1 MLTAELYYYL
11 YGEEGQPM
19 GATQK
24 VSFEEFLRLPEE
36 NQSYE
41 LNEGELLA
49 TPSPTLYHN
58 LVRYRLRRALAD
70 FVKTHHLGAVTDETD
85 FRLSTNT
92 VRRPDAAFLA
102 TQQLKSLDI
111 KKSPIE
117 GAPALAIEII
127 SPSNSAQDMLIKVHQ
142 YLNAG
147 CKAVWVVYPIMSL
160 VAIHESNGMREVT
173 G

>member
-1 MLTAELYYYL
+1 M
-11 YGEEGQPM
+11 
-19 GATQK
+19 
-24 VSFEEFLRLPEE
+24 
-36 NQSYE
+36 
-41 LNEGELLA
+41 
-49 TPSPTLYHN
+49 
-58 LVRYRLRRALAD
+58 
-70 FVKTHHLGAVTDETD
+70 TDETD
-85 FRLSTNT
+85 FRLITNT

-142 YLNAG
+142 YVNAG
-147 CKAVWVVYPIMSL
+147 CKAIWVVYPIMSL

-173 G
+173 GSLEEEGPFGGIRFILPLAGIFDEDVAH